1 MYNQPDKYGHFGIF
15 GGRYAPEVLI
25 PALEE
30 VEKTFE
36 EAKQDPQFEKK
47 FLDLTQNYSGRPTP
61 LYFAKNLTKYF
72 GGAQIYIKRE
82 DLNHTGAHKIT
93 NALGQGLL
101 VERMGKKRIIAETG
115 AGQHGVATAT
125 VGAKLGLET
134 RIYMGID
141 DIKRQ
146 RPNVFWM
153 EQMGAEVFPVID
165 GMKTL
170 KDAVNSAFRD
180 WITNVKDTHYL
191 LGSALGA
198 HPFPEIVRYFQSIIG
213 KEVRQQIQTQAG
225 RLPDYCIA
233 CVGGGSNSIGLFHE
247 FIEEKN
253 IKLIGVEAGGLGV
266 EANKHAA
273 RFSGENSNIGIFQG
287 YKSYILQ
294 NDDGQIDKTH
304 SVSAGLDYAGIG
316 PEHSYL
322 YETGRVKYTYALDKN
337 VIKALKISMQEEGI
351 IPALE
356 SSHAFA
362 ETFKLAPTLGKDK
375 IIVVNQ
381 SGRGDKDIFIIAEA
395 LKDEKWKEFLK
406 TQSST

>member
-1 MYNQPDKYGHFGIF
+1 MYQQPDQYGHFGIF

-30 VEKTFE
+30 VEKSFV
-36 EAKQDPQFEKK
+36 EARKDPQFEKD
-47 FLDLTQNYSGRPTP
+47 FIDLTQNYSGRPTP
-61 LYFAKNLTKYF
+61 LYFAKNLTKHF

-125 VGAKLGLET
+125 VGAKLGLEC

-153 EQMGAEVFPVID
+153 EQMGSEVFPVED

-170 KDAVNSAFRD
+170 KDAVNAALRD
-180 WITNVKDTHYL
+180 WITNVGDTHYL
-191 LGSALGA
+191 LGSALGP
-198 HPFPEIVRYFQSIIG
+198 HPFPEMVRYFQSVIG
-213 KEVRQQIQTQAG
+213 KEVKQQIKEQAG
-225 RLPDYCIA
+225 KLPDYCIA

-247 FIEEKN
+247 FIEDKDVE
-253 IKLIGVEAGGLGV
+253 LIGVEAGGLGV
-266 EANKHAA
+266 EANDHAA
-273 RFSGENSNIGIFQG
+273 RFAGKNSGIGIFQG
-287 YKSYILQ
+287 YKSYVLQ
-294 NDDGQIDKTH
+294 TEEGQIDKTH

-316 PEHSYL
+316 PEHSHL
-322 YETGRVKYTYALDKN
+322 YDTGRVKYTYALDED
-337 VIKALKISMQEEGI
+337 VIKALKLSMQEEGI

-362 ETFKLAPTLGKDK
+362 HAFKLAPTLSKDK
-375 IIVVNQ
+375 VIVVNQ

-395 LKDEKWKEFLK
+395 LKDKKWKDFLK
-406 TQSST
+406 TQSK

>member
-30 VEKTFE
+30 VEKVFI
-36 EAKQDPQFEKK
+36 EAKKDPQFEKD
-47 FLDLTQNYSGRPTP
+47 FIDLTQNYSGRPTP
-61 LYFAKNLTKYF
+61 LYFAKNLTKHF

-115 AGQHGVATAT
+115 AGQHGIATAT
-125 VGAKLGLET
+125 VAAKLGLDC

-141 DIKRQ
+141 DINRQ

-153 EQMGAEVFPVID
+153 EQMGSEVFPVTD

-170 KDAVNSAFRD
+170 KDAVNSALRD
-180 WITNVKDTHYL
+180 WITNVEDTHYL
-191 LGSALGA
+191 LGSALGP
-198 HPFPEIVRYFQSIIG
+198 HPFPEMVRYFQSVIG
-213 KEVRQQIQTQAG
+213 KEVKTQIIEQAG

-247 FIEEKN
+247 FIENKGVE
-253 IKLIGVEAGGLGV
+253 LIGVEAGGLGI
-266 EANKHAA
+266 EANEHAA
-273 RFSGENSNIGIFQG
+273 RFAGKNGGIGVFQG
-287 YKSYILQ
+287 YKSYVLQ
-294 NDDGQIDKTH
+294 TEDGQIDKTH
-304 SVSAGLDYAGIG
+304 SVCAGLDYAGIG
-316 PEHSYL
+316 PEHSHL
-322 YETGRVKYTYALDKN
+322 HDIGRVKYTYALDKE
-337 VIKALKISMQEEGI
+337 VIEALKLSMNEEGI

-356 SSHAFA
+356 SAHAFA
-362 ETFKLAPTLGKDK
+362 HAFKLAPTLGKDK

-395 LKDEKWKEFLK
+395 LKDKKWKDFLK
-406 TQSST
+406 TQVN

>member
-30 VEKTFE
+30 VEQVFE
-36 EAKQDPQFEKK
+36 EAKKDPQFEQD
-47 FLDLTQNYSGRPTP
+47 FIDLTHNYSGRPTP
-61 LYFAKNLTKYF
+61 LYFAKNLTKLF

-125 VGAKLGLET
+125 VAAKLGLES

-153 EQMGAEVFPVID
+153 EQMGSEVFPVTD

-170 KDAVNSAFRD
+170 KDAVNSALRD

-198 HPFPEIVRYFQSIIG
+198 HPFPEMVRYFQSVIG
-213 KEVRQQIQTQAG
+213 KEIKTQIQAQTG

-233 CVGGGSNSIGLFHE
+233 CVGGGSNSIGMFHD
-247 FIEEKN
+247 FIENKEVE
-253 IKLIGVEAGGLGV
+253 LIGVEAGGLGV
-266 EANKHAA
+266 EENKHAA
-273 RFSGENSNIGIFQG
+273 RFAGKNSGVGVFQG
-287 YKSYILQ
+287 YKSYVLQ
-294 NDDGQIDKTH
+294 DNEGQIDETH

-322 YETGRVKYTYALDKN
+322 HDNGRVKYTYTLDTD
-337 VIKALKISMQEEGI
+337 VIAALKLSMHEEGI

-356 SSHAFA
+356 SAHAFA
-362 ETFKLAPTLGKDK
+362 HAFKLAPTLGKDK

-395 LKDEKWKEFLK
+395 LKDEKWKNFLREQVK
-406 TQSST
+406 

>member
-30 VEKTFE
+30 VEQVFE
-36 EAKQDPQFEKK
+36 EAKKDPQFEKD
-47 FLDLTQNYSGRPTP
+47 FIDLTHNYSGRPTP
-61 LYFAKNLTKYF
+61 LYFAKNLTKHF

-125 VGAKLGLET
+125 VAAKLGLES

-141 DIKRQ
+141 DINRQ

-153 EQMGAEVFPVID
+153 EQMGSEVFPVTD

-170 KDAVNSAFRD
+170 KDAVNSALRD

-198 HPFPEIVRYFQSIIG
+198 HPFPEMVRYFQSVIG
-213 KEVRQQIQTQAG
+213 KEIKTQIQAQTG
-225 RLPDYCIA
+225 KLPDYCIA
-233 CVGGGSNSIGLFHE
+233 CVGGGSNSIGMFHD
-247 FIEEKN
+247 FIEDKDVE
-253 IKLIGVEAGGLGV
+253 LIGVEAGGLGV
-266 EANKHAA
+266 EENKHAA
-273 RFSGENSNIGIFQG
+273 RFAGKNSGVGVFQG

-294 NDDGQIDKTH
+294 DEDGQIDETH

-322 YETGRVKYTYALDKN
+322 HDTGRVKYTYVVDTE
-337 VIKALKISMQEEGI
+337 VIEALKLSMNEEGI

-356 SSHAFA
+356 SAHAFA
-362 ETFKLAPTLGKDK
+362 HAFKLAPTLGKDK

-395 LKDEKWKEFLK
+395 LKDEKWKDFLREQVK
-406 TQSST
+406 

>member
-1 MYNQPDKYGHFGIF
+1 MYNQPDQTGHFGIF

-36 EAKQDPQFEKK
+36 EAKQDLQFEKD
-47 FLDLTQNYSGRPTP
+47 FIDLTQNYSGRPTP
-61 LYFAKNLTKYF
+61 LYFAKNLTKHF

-125 VGAKLGLET
+125 VAAKLGLEC

-141 DIKRQ
+141 DSKRQ

-153 EQMGAEVFPVID
+153 EQMGSEVFPVEE

-170 KDAVNSAFRD
+170 KDAVNAAMRD
-180 WITNVKDTHYL
+180 WITNVEDTHYL

-198 HPFPEIVRYFQSIIG
+198 HPFPEMVRYFQSIIG
-213 KEVRQQIQTQAG
+213 KEVKQQIQAQAG

-247 FIEEKN
+247 FIGNKEVE
-253 IKLIGVEAGGLGV
+253 LIGVEAGGLGI
-266 EANKHAA
+266 EANDHAA
-273 RFSGENSNIGIFQG
+273 RFAGENGDIGIFQG
-287 YKSYILQ
+287 YKSYVLQ
-294 NDDGQIDKTH
+294 TEDGQIDKTH
-304 SVSAGLDYAGIG
+304 SVSAGLDYAGVG
-316 PEHSYL
+316 PEHSHL
-322 YETGRVKYTYALDKN
+322 FDTKRVKYTYALDKN
-337 VIKALKISMQEEGI
+337 VIAALKLSMQEEGI

-362 ETFKLAPTLGKDK
+362 EAFKLAPTLSKDK
-375 IIVVNQ
+375 IIVINQ

-395 LKDEKWKEFLK
+395 LKDQKWNDFLK
-406 TQSST
+406 EQIK